1 MGACTHIKENILCVW
16 GKKNKEMK
24 DERHPDR
31 DSYLKEHFGWN
42 RNLEQSQL
50 KCELS
55 SGEGIKG
62 EREKEM
68 EGKNDIE
75 KKTKQKSK
83 SPKSSL
89 LVVRAL
95 LMEEEQKR
103 TKWTTATI
111 FNYVLKLDLLPKC
124 GLLTVS
130 NKQLVIASMSSVRWS
145 RMRRR
150 DSGCKQNKTKKL
162 FCLCPLNK

>member
-62 EREKEM
+62 ERERD
-68 EGKNDIE
+68 GGE
-75 KKTKQKSK
+75 KWHWEK
-83 SPKSSL
+83 
-89 LVVRAL
+89 
-95 LMEEEQKR
+95 
-103 TKWTTATI
+103 
-111 FNYVLKLDLLPKC
+111 
-124 GLLTVS
+124 
-130 NKQLVIASMSSVRWS
+130 
-145 RMRRR
+145 
-150 DSGCKQNKTKKL
+150 NKTKKQIPQEQPPGGACVADGGRTKAYQMDHSNHFQLCIKVGPPPKVWAVNGKQQTACDCFHELSEMEPHATERQWLQTKQNKKTLL
-162 FCLCPLNK
+162 FMSA

>member
-1 MGACTHIKENILCVW
+1 MTLR
-16 GKKNKEMK
+16 KKQNKK
-24 DERHPDR
+24 ANPH
-31 DSYLKEHFGWN
+31 
-42 RNLEQSQL
+42 
-50 KCELS
+50 
-55 SGEGIKG
+55 
-62 EREKEM
+62 
-68 EGKNDIE
+68 
-75 KKTKQKSK
+75 
-83 SPKSSL
+83 KSSL

-150 DSGCKQNKTKKL
+150 DSGCKQNNTKQKNSFVYVRL
-162 FCLCPLNK
+162 INRRLRGGDKAGEDRGSSSQLHQVRQCQRSYLI